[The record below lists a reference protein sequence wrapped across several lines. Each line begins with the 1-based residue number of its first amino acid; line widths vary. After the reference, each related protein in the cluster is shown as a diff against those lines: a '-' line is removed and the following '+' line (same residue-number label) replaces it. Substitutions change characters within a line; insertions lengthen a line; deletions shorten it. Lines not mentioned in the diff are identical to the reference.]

1 MTEVRREV
9 SADAEALARHAA
21 AFLIEVARAAKG
33 EPRICLSG
41 GSTPKRLFELLA
53 SPEFASRV
61 PWDRIHWYWGD
72 ERFVAPDHPDSNY
85 RMTRVAMLDKA
96 PIPAD
101 HIHPI
106 RTVDTTPERS
116 AADYET
122 LLKAHYGADT
132 LDPARPLFDL
142 TFLGVGDDG
151 HTASL
156 IPGADAALAER
167 TRWTAVIPLGFRP
180 EARITLTF
188 PALNSSRHVAF
199 LVAGAGKR
207 DILRRIAAGEKLPS
221 ALVKPV
227 GTLHWMLDRAAAGD
241 A

>member
-1 MTEVRREV
+1 M
-9 SADAEALARHAA
+9 
-21 AFLIEVARAAKG
+21 
-33 EPRICLSG
+33 
-41 GSTPKRLFELLA
+41 
-53 SPEFASRV
+53 

-72 ERFVAPDHPDSNY
+72 ERFVPPDHPDSNY
-85 RMTRVAMLDKA
+85 RMTRAAMLDKA

-101 HIHPI
+101 HVHPVK
-106 RTVDTTPERS
+106 TVGLSPRES
-116 AADYET
+116 ADDYEK
-122 LLKAHYGADT
+122 LLKAHYGAAT

-167 TRWTAVIPLGFRP
+167 TRWTAVIEGLRP
-180 EARITLTF
+180 ETRVTLTY
-188 PALNSSRHVAF
+188 PALESSRHVAF

-207 DILRRIAAGEKLPS
+207 DILRRIALGEDLP
-221 ALVKPV
+221 AARVDPV
-227 GTLHWMLDRAAAGD
+227 GTLHWMLDRAAAEG

>member
-1 MTEVRREV
+1 MNEVKREV

-21 AFLIEVARAAKG
+21 EFLIATATAATGEARV
-33 EPRICLSG
+33 CLSG

-53 SPEFASRV
+53 SSEFAPRV
-61 PWDRIHWYWGD
+61 PWNRIHWYWGD
-72 ERFVAPDHPDSNY
+72 ERFVAPDHADSNY

-106 RTVDTTPERS
+106 ATVGTTPERS
-116 AADYET
+116 AADYEK
-122 LLKAHYGADT
+122 LLKSRYGADT

-188 PALNSSRHVAF
+188 PALDSSRHVAF

-207 DILRRIAAGEKLPS
+207 DILHRIALGEDLP
-221 ALVKPV
+221 AARVNPV
-227 GTLHWMLDRAAAGD
+227 GTLHWMLDRAAAES